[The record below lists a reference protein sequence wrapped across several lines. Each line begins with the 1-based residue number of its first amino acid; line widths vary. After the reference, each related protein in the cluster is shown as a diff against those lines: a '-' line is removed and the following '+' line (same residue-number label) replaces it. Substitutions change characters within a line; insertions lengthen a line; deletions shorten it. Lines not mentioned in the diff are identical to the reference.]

1 MEVLKL
7 AFDLDLVSVVG
18 MDVVIMAVRTIISI
32 ITDLLTIVR
41 IDPITINHR
50 HITNN
55 RTITITTIS
64 RSIEAA
70 CTLVTRKKFGV
81 WAKGQP
87 PALGAGHR
95 VSSILTTP
103 IVLGK

>member
-70 CTLVTRKKFGV
+70 CILGSRILRDVAQSDRVFG
-81 WAKGQP
+81 
-87 PALGAGHR
+87 LGPKSRRFKSCHPDF
-95 VSSILTTP
+95 T
-103 IVLGK
+103 